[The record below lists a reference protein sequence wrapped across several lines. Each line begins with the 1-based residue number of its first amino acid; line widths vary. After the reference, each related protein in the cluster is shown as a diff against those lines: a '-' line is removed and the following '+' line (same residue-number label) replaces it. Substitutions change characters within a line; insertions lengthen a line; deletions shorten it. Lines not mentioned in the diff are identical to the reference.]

1 VNIFIFSFKQLCAD
15 FLNLQGGKKLPVTIL
30 HLIALTS
37 FFLENE
43 DFLRLPLLGNPGDNL
58 GILQNR
64 TANLGIFTIN
74 DHQDIIQLNDI
85 PNIAIYFLYS
95 QLVST
100 SYLILLSTGTY
111 YRIHYLFLF
120 GKNLNTK
127 PFVTTRNGYKNTFSQ
142 QMSIF
147 FITLFSF

>member
-1 VNIFIFSFKQLCAD
+1 MTVFN
-15 FLNLQGGKKLPVTIL
+15 
-30 HLIALTS
+30 LIALTS

-43 DFLRLPLLGNPGDNL
+43 NLLRLPLLGNPGDNL

-85 PNIAIYFLYS
+85 PNIAVYFLYS

-111 YRIHYLFLF
+111 YCIHYEFLF
-120 GKNLNTK
+120 GKNLNTQ
-127 PFVTTRNGYKNTFSQ
+127 PFVTTKNSLKDTFSQ

-147 FITLFSF
+147 LSRFFPFRR